1 MEELKKK
8 FIQKL
13 QESEAKVDAT
23 IGKMVALEKTRT
35 QAQAQN
41 SGLRDEI
48 ERVSCL
54 MGFHGIPSEENNVDF
69 EAMNN

>member
-23 IGKMVALEKTRT
+23 IGKMVALDKARG
-35 QAQAQN
+35 QAHAAAEA
-41 SGLRDEI
+41 LKEEI
-48 ERVSCL
+48 EKV
-54 MGFHGIPSEENNVDF
+54 EEIYLSLNVELF
-69 EAMNN
+69 YSAILKLKA